1 MVENVHLV
9 CPFYIWDGINITDIS
24 CTILILPVCLYKN
37 FTEFALISG
46 HGIPIFFVELIILI
60 SRVFYFVGNYSG
72 WKATCIGN
80 NSSAAVSILKQ
91 EYKEGE
97 MSLDGALDLSMKVL
111 SKTLDMTKL
120 TSDKIEVATLKRVDG
135 KTKIH
140 VLTTDEMNA
149 LIAKFEAEE
158 KKAEEAKKAEGK

>member
-1 MVENVHLV
+1 
-9 CPFYIWDGINITDIS
+9 
-24 CTILILPVCLYKN
+24 
-37 FTEFALISG
+37 
-46 HGIPIFFVELIILI
+46 
-60 SRVFYFVGNYSG
+60 
-72 WKATCIGN
+72 
-80 NSSAAVSILKQ
+80 
-91 EYKEGE
+91 

-158 KKAEEAKKAEGK
+158 KKAEEAKKAEGKQVFWHGFFLYSKILKYNFEIKNS

>member
-1 MVENVHLV
+1 MRNENSELNY
-9 CPFYIWDGINITDIS
+9 PGTKMPKINKFIKVRKIS
-24 CTILILPVCLYKN
+24 MKVYNCSCYPS
-37 FTEFALISG
+37 F
-46 HGIPIFFVELIILI
+46 P
-60 SRVFYFVGNYSG
+60 GNYSG

-97 MSLDGALDLSMKVL
+97 MTLENVQDLSMKVL

-120 TSDKIEVATLKRVDG
+120 TSDKIELATLRRVDG

-140 VLTTDEMNA
+140 ILTAAEMDA
-149 LIAKFEAEE
+149 LIAKFEAAE
-158 KKAEEAKKAEGK
+158 KEAEEAKKAAEASK

>member
-1 MVENVHLV
+1 M
-9 CPFYIWDGINITDIS
+9 
-24 CTILILPVCLYKN
+24 
-37 FTEFALISG
+37 
-46 HGIPIFFVELIILI
+46 
-60 SRVFYFVGNYSG
+60 
-72 WKATCIGN
+72 
-80 NSSAAVSILKQ
+80 KQ

-140 VLTTDEMNA
+140 VLTTDEMSA